1 MSGQVFGM
9 LEQGIFWLQQ
19 APPWGVLLLMFL
31 IAYVENVFPPA
42 PSDMLLVFAGTMIGF
57 GTVDFTPAL
66 IAATSGST
74 VGFMSAYLLG
84 RYFERHIIEGRI
96 GRFLPTGS
104 IKQVEGLFRRFGYG
118 VIVANRFLAGTRAIV
133 SFFAGMSRMSLP
145 RTTLLSALSAGAWNT
160 LLLLLGE
167 LFASN
172 WRKMAGYLQ
181 VYSIVVTAIVLLVL
195 LIWLWQYRRRRGLA
209 AE

>member
-1 MSGQVFGM
+1 
-9 LEQGIFWLQQ
+9 
-19 APPWGVLLLMFL
+19 
-31 IAYVENVFPPA
+31 
-42 PSDMLLVFAGTMIGF
+42 
-57 GTVDFTPAL
+57 
-66 IAATSGST
+66 
-74 VGFMSAYLLG
+74 MSAYLLG

-181 VYSIVVTAIVLLVL
+181 VLS
-195 LIWLWQYRRRRGLA
+195 LIHI
-209 AE
+209 

>member
-57 GTVDFTPAL
+57 GTVDFAPAL

-74 VGFMSAYLLG
+74 TGFMSAYLLG
-84 RYFERHIIEGRI
+84 RYFERH
-96 GRFLPTGS
+96 
-104 IKQVEGLFRRFGYG
+104 
-118 VIVANRFLAGTRAIV
+118 
-133 SFFAGMSRMSLP
+133 
-145 RTTLLSALSAGAWNT
+145 
-160 LLLLLGE
+160 
-167 LFASN
+167 
-172 WRKMAGYLQ
+172 
-181 VYSIVVTAIVLLVL
+181 
-195 LIWLWQYRRRRGLA
+195 
-209 AE
+209 